1 MSPALIAALP
11 FLGAALPA
19 LLIRTGRNNAALA
32 AGVTTGLALL
42 GLLLHLPA
50 VLAGQVITARFDWLP
65 WLGLNANF
73 MIDGLGMLFATLI
86 LGIGLLIILYARFY
100 LSNQDPVGQ
109 FYTYLL
115 LFQGAMVGIVLSD
128 NILLLLIFW
137 ELTSLSSFLLIGYWK
152 HLPEGRQ
159 GARMA
164 LTVTGLGGLSMI
176 AGMLILGNIA
186 GSYDISQIL
195 QAKAAI
201 QASPLYLPA
210 LLLILGGAFTK
221 SAQFPFHFWL
231 PHAMAA
237 PTPVSAYLHSATMV
251 KAGLFLMARLWPVL
265 SGTPEWFYIVATTG
279 LITMLIAA
287 KIAIFKD
294 DMKALLAFST
304 VSHLGLIT
312 FLLGLGTKAA
322 AVAAVFHIINHASFK
337 AALFMSAGI
346 VDHEAHTRDLKRL
359 GGLRKLMPVT
369 FVIATIATLSMA
381 GIPFFN
387 GFLSK
392 EMMLEEAAHTGW
404 MGNPWL
410 VPVLAT
416 VAALFSATYSFRFIA
431 HGFFGP
437 VRDDYPHKPHDPP
450 VGMWLS
456 PAFLTVLVL
465 LIGVMPMTFAGPYV
479 QMAASAVT
487 GEALHI
493 HPIKLWHG
501 VTPALMMSGIA
512 VLGGLAILAGF
523 RPLKAIWET
532 TPRPEAKAIFDA
544 VIGLFAAIAEWFTAA
559 LHNGSMARYLT
570 GFAIASVAAGFWA
583 FSGGAFGPET
593 REMLPVSPVAIAGWV
608 MLVTASASVV
618 AYHHNR
624 ILALVLISIVGLIVS
639 ICFIYLSAPDLALT
653 QISVE
658 VVTAVLMILA
668 LNFLPKHTQRGV
680 GPMKHVFHIAIAG
693 VTGLATGLLI
703 YALMMRDFAF
713 ESMSVYHLANSHNL
727 GGGDN
732 VVNVILVDFRGYD
745 TYGEVTVLGIAAL
758 VIFALTEALLS
769 GTASKKLIAWRPD
782 VARAGDKHPI
792 MLLVGTRV
800 MMPIALLVGV
810 FIFLR
815 GHNLPG
821 GGFIAGLVV
830 SIALVMQ
837 YMASGFAWT
846 QARQKVYYHVLIG
859 IGVLAAGITGIG
871 AWFNGMPFLTSD
883 FGYVKLFGLEPFE
896 MATAAGFDLG
906 VFLGVVGSVLLA
918 LGGLSRMARRAA
930 VGDQPEQAHIIAEK
944 PAARDGLAEGAHAF
958 PPETN
963 LPRRWAA
970 ARGYTSARQD
980 DEKLKL
986 PKVPKPKMPKVPS
999 VKKTKKKP
1007 TKGEGQ

>member
-11 FLGAALPA
+11 FIGACLPA
-19 LLIRTGRNNAALA
+19 ILIRTGRNHAAMA
-32 AGVTTGLALL
+32 AGLTSGLALL
-42 GLLLHLPA
+42 GLLLHLPT
-50 VLAGQVITARFDWLP
+50 VLAGGVVEAKFEWLP

-86 LGIGLLIILYARFY
+86 LGIGLLIILYARYY

-128 NILLLLIFW
+128 NILLLLVFW

-164 LTVTGLGGLSMI
+164 LTVTGMGGLSMI

-186 GSYDISQIL
+186 GSYDISVIL
-195 QAKAAI
+195 TQKEAI
-201 QASPLYLPA
+201 QSSDLYLPA
-210 LLLILGGAFTK
+210 LILILGGAFTK

-265 SGTPEWFYIVATTG
+265 AGTPEWFYIVATTG
-279 LITMLIAA
+279 LITMLIGA

-294 DMKALLAFST
+294 DLKALLAFST

-322 AVAAVFHIINHASFK
+322 AIAAVFHIVNHATFK
-337 AALFMSAGI
+337 AALFMTAGI

-359 GGLRKLMPVT
+359 GGLRHLMPVT
-369 FVIATIATLSMA
+369 FVIGTIAALSMA
-381 GIPFFN
+381 GIPLFN

-392 EMMLEEAAHTGW
+392 ELMLEEAAHTVWAGSAW
-404 MGNPWL
+404 IVPL
-410 VPVLAT
+410 VAA
-416 VAALFSATYSFRFIA
+416 VAALFSAAYSFRFIA
-431 HGFFGP
+431 HGFLGP
-437 VRDDYPHKPHDPP
+437 VRDDYPHKPHDPGF
-450 VGMWLS
+450 GMWAS
-456 PAFLTVLVL
+456 PAFLVILVL
-465 LIGVMPMTFAGPYV
+465 LIGIMPATFAGWIV
-479 QMAASAVT
+479 DMAAGAVI
-487 GEALHI
+487 GEAVHTHLAI
-493 HPIKLWHG
+493 WHG
-501 VTPALMMSGIA
+501 VTPALMMSVVA
-512 VLGGLAILAGF
+512 VVGGLILLAMF
-523 RPLKAIWET
+523 KPLKALWEA
-532 TPRPEAKAIFDA
+532 TPRPEAKVIFEAIVA
-544 VIGLFAAIAEWFTAA
+544 VVQRASDWVTAA
-559 LHNGSMARYLT
+559 LHNGSMARYLILFT
-570 GFAIASVAAGFWA
+570 AGSLAAGVWA
-583 FSGGAFGPET
+583 WSGGAMGPPT
-593 REMLPVSPVAIAGWV
+593 REMLPVTPVAIVGWI
-608 MLVTASASVV
+608 MLVTAAGSVV
-618 AYHHNR
+618 AFHHNR
-624 ILALVLISIVGLIVS
+624 ILALVLIGIVGLIVS
-639 ICFIYLSAPDLALT
+639 VCFIYLSAPDLALT
-653 QISVE
+653 QLSVE
-658 VVTAVLMILA
+658 VVTAVLMLLA
-668 LNFLPKHTQRGV
+668 LNFLPKVTQRGV
-680 GPMKHVFHIAIAG
+680 GQMRHVFDIALAS
-693 VTGLATGLLI
+693 VTGLGTGLLI

-713 ESMSVYHLANSHNL
+713 PTMSGYHLANSYNL
-727 GGGDN
+727 GGGTN

-758 VIFALTEALLS
+758 VIFALTEALLQ
-769 GTASKKLIAWRPD
+769 GASSRKLIAWRPD

-792 MLLVGTRV
+792 MLLIGTRV

-859 IGVLAAGITGIG
+859 LGVLAAGITGIG
-871 AWFNGMPFLTSD
+871 AWFAGKPFLTSAY
-883 FGYVKLFGLEPFE
+883 GYVKLPGLEEFE
-896 MATAAGFDLG
+896 LATAAGFDLG

-918 LGGLSRMARRAA
+918 LGGLSRLARRAA
-930 VGDQPEQAHIIAEK
+930 VGAEPVYAHIVAEK
-944 PAARDGLAEGAHAF
+944 PEARSPEDLNPFPRETLLPKRFAE
-958 PPETN
+958 
-963 LPRRWAA
+963 
-970 ARGYTSARQD
+970 ARGYTSARND
-980 DEKLKL
+980 DA
-986 PKVPKPKMPKVPS
+986 PPPDDPPKP
-999 VKKTKKKP
+999 KTKKKKSK
-1007 TKGEGQ
+1007 KGEAQ